1 MSMGEYH
8 EGMKTSLSQ
17 YTAGACVIAFG
28 TLLLL
33 DRLHITDNALG
44 MWWPLLLIVIGIVM
58 LVSDRR
64 NLWGIALIVGGGLFQ
79 LRALEMIDI
88 NPWEFFW
95 PVIIILVGL
104 SIILNRSRRPE
115 VSARQ
120 SDDASAIFGGVD
132 LMSASEDYQGG
143 NATAV
148 LGGVK
153 IDMRKA
159 IIKKEATLTVFVLC
173 GGIELIVPEGV
184 VVKPQATCILGG
196 IENKY
201 PATATKNAP
210 VLYVAGTVTMGGIEI
225 KH

>member
-1 MSMGEYH
+1 
-8 EGMKTSLSQ
+8 MKSSLSQ
-17 YTAGACVIAFG
+17 YTAGACVLTVGA
-28 TLLLL
+28 LLLL
-33 DRLHITDNALG
+33 DKLHITNNALG
-44 MWWPLLLIVIGIVM
+44 MWWPLLLIIIGIVM
-58 LVSDRR
+58 LVSERR
-64 NLWGIALIVGGGLFQ
+64 NFWGLAVVGGGILFQ
-79 LRALEMIDI
+79 LRALDIMDI

-104 SIILNRSRRPE
+104 SIILNRSRQPE

-132 LMSASEDYQGG
+132 LISASEDYQGG

-201 PATATKNAP
+201 PAATLKNAP

>member
-1 MSMGEYH
+1 
-8 EGMKTSLSQ
+8 MKSSLSQ
-17 YTAGACVIAFG
+17 YTAGACVIAVG
-28 TLLLL
+28 ALLLL
-33 DRLHITDNALG
+33 DKLHITNNALG
-44 MWWPLLLIVIGIVM
+44 MWWPLLLVIIGSVM
-58 LVSDRR
+58 LIGERR
-64 NLWGIALIVGGGLFQ
+64 NFWGLAVVGGGILFQ
-79 LRALEMIDI
+79 LRALDIMDI

-95 PVIIILVGL
+95 PIIIILVGL
-104 SIILNRSRRPE
+104 SIIFNRSRQPE

-132 LMSASEDYQGG
+132 LISASEDYQGG

-201 PATATKNAP
+201 PATTAKNAP

>member
-1 MSMGEYH
+1 
-8 EGMKTSLSQ
+8 MKTSLSQ

-33 DRLHITDNALG
+33 DTLHITNNALG
-44 MWWPLLLIVIGIVM
+44 MWWPLFLVVIGIMM

-64 NLWGIALIVGGGLFQ
+64 NLWGAVLIVGGVLFQ
-79 LRALEMIDI
+79 LRALDMLNV

-95 PVIIILVGL
+95 PIIIILVGL
-104 SIILNRSRRPE
+104 SIILNRGRPPQM
-115 VSARQ
+115 SARE
-120 SDDASAIFGGVD
+120 SDNASAIFGGVD
-132 LMSASEDYQGG
+132 LISASEDYQGG

-159 IIKKEATLTVFVLC
+159 TIKKEATLTVFVLC

-201 PATATKNAP
+201 SATSAKDAP
-210 VLYVAGTVTMGGIEI
+210 ILYVAGTVTMGGIEI
-225 KH
+225 KY